1 MPEFSYGCAVF
12 LQADIVSFQRQGWS
26 APEILAGLAAVLPKN
41 IWLYVAKTPNLA
53 ALGTNFLLQGGT
65 QRNLAAVKAQVD
77 YIRSRFR
84 DNSRQPRISV
94 HEHAGEAGA
103 IGAALEALRLWKEGR
118 ETTFIGLDAVASIEF
133 DSRTGEETRCRFC
146 KNHCLRTF
154 VDFKIIGQPD
164 RLIVANCEKGAT
176 EDVGAVKTIMAG
188 IDSVKRANPNLLDR
202 AAHTV
207 FLPPTVERVA
217 DEVPER
223 AWTVAQRQRKSLV
236 EKRSTLRV
244 GIPRLFNQFLYA
256 PFFSGYLQSLG
267 VRSDHIVYSDYTSD
281 EMYREGAT
289 RGAVDP
295 CFPSKVAIP
304 HVYNLLYRHHR
315 RAKLDVLF
323 FPAFDILDTH
333 LTKCQGQ
340 NACPTVIATPLT
352 VGAAFRMDTDVFR
365 DHGIDYLH
373 PILNLSDR
381 SMLAQQMLEAWGP
394 ILGLSAAENE
404 RAIDQGRAARDA
416 WLQRLRA
423 EARST
428 LEMLERERRIGIVM
442 LGRVYHHDPGLSH
455 GIFEDFQKLG
465 YPIFTQTTLPIDA
478 DILDRVFPDGHALDV
493 DDVWKHSFSASTS
506 HKIWAAKYV
515 ARHPNLVGVEVSN
528 FKCGHDAPAYQ
539 TIERIIESAGRPY
552 FSFKDLDENKPS
564 GSFKIRIETIHYFLS
579 RYRKELVEALD
590 VRLASAAA
598 GVWRPRLM
606 GAAGIPYR
614 HRGERCERRTGP

>member
-1 MPEFSYGCAVF
+1 MGGQDIKLIALKDGRVKDFMLNTQCSAGNGYFLEATARSFGIDVRDYASNALGAGRMPEFSYGCAVF

-223 AWTVAQRQRKSLV
+223 AWTAAQRQRKSLV

-416 WLQRLRA
+416 WLRRLRA
-423 EARST
+423 EARSHA
-428 LEMLERERRIGIVM
+428 G
-442 LGRVYHHDPGLSH
+442 
-455 GIFEDFQKLG
+455 
-465 YPIFTQTTLPIDA
+465 DA
-478 DILDRVFPDGHALDV
+478 R
-493 DDVWKHSFSASTS
+493 TR
-506 HKIWAAKYV
+506 AA
-515 ARHPNLVGVEVSN
+515 
-528 FKCGHDAPAYQ
+528 D
-539 TIERIIESAGRPY
+539 
-552 FSFKDLDENKPS
+552 
-564 GSFKIRIETIHYFLS
+564 
-579 RYRKELVEALD
+579 
-590 VRLASAAA
+590 
-598 GVWRPRLM
+598 
-606 GAAGIPYR
+606 R
-614 HRGERCERRTGP
+614 HRHARPGRITTIRA